1 MHAGVL
7 LACGADAG
15 AFEGETLQQ
24 AIPSVV
30 SVLPVLPA
38 AGARSDEPEGSGVA
52 IHDGRQILTAMHV
65 IEGADEI
72 LIRTADG
79 DVVAADLVGG
89 DPFTDIAVL
98 QVETA
103 LPPLPFRGDA
113 VLGEP
118 VCAVGNAFGLG
129 LTIACG
135 VVSGVHMA
143 GIGFNPIEDFVQ
155 TDAAINPGVSG
166 GALIDG
172 EGRMVGL
179 VSAIFTKTS
188 DANIG
193 INFAVAM
200 PLVERVVDAILETGR
215 YQPPRTGVRL
225 GPWPPAG
232 EEGRMSASVL
242 AIEPGSPAEFAG
254 LHNGDRVIRAA
265 GRRVRGPADFVS
277 AVGRLGPEAELEIE
291 VERDGRPIFI
301 TVELTAGIR
310 TDQ

>member
-1 MHAGVL
+1 M
-7 LACGADAG
+7 
-15 AFEGETLQQ
+15 
-24 AIPSVV
+24 V
-30 SVLPVLPA
+30 SVLPVLPDA
-38 AGARSDEPEGSGVA
+38 SSRPEEPEGSGVA
-52 IHDGRQILTAMHV
+52 IHDGHQILTAMHV
-65 IEGADEI
+65 IEGAEEI

-79 DVVAADLVGG
+79 DVVAADLIGA

-98 QVETA
+98 RIEAA

-113 VLGEP
+113 ILGES

-200 PLVERVVDAILETGR
+200 PLVERVVDDIIETGR
-215 YQPPRTGVRL
+215 FQPPRTGMRL
-225 GPWPPAG
+225 GSWPPTG

-242 AIEPGSPAEFAG
+242 AIEPGSPSEAAG
-254 LHNGDRVIRAA
+254 FQIGDRVIRAA

-277 AVGRLGPEAELEIE
+277 AVGRLGPHAEFEIE
-291 VERDGRPIFI
+291 AERDGSPIFI
-301 TVELTAGIR
+301 TMELTVEISA
-310 TDQ
+310 DQ